1 MEVKQ
6 TKRKRNSS
14 IKKAK
19 TIKKQ
24 NSTKIKK
31 EKCSSQSP
39 ANENKSI
46 SSSSKPSDAEECI
59 YIDDDESEMI
69 NEKKSQSFTKLEQ
82 NNSNLSMDNKKKM
95 PKKRNSIACSNDL
108 NVSGSS
114 SISESIDK
122 KRKLV
127 VQTSSPE
134 TIRTIESLNKESLA
148 SNKNK
153 SPRLSLPTSVKMN
166 SKCLN
171 KSDSSEKITKKT
183 S

>member
-1 MEVKQ
+1 VEVKQ

-14 IKKAK
+14 LKKAK
-19 TIKKQ
+19 KTKKQ

-31 EKCSSQSP
+31 EKCTSQSST
-39 ANENKSI
+39 NEKMSI
-46 SSSSKPSDAEECI
+46 SSNSKPSDAEECI

-69 NEKKSQSFTKLEQ
+69 NEKKSQSFTKLKQ
-82 NNSNLSMDNKKKM
+82 NNSSLSMDNKKKM

-114 SISESIDK
+114 SMGESIDK

-134 TIRTIESLNKESLA
+134 TIRTVESLNQEVFS

-153 SPRLSLPTSVKMN
+153 SPRLSLPTSMKMN
-166 SKCLN
+166 SKGLN

-183 S
+183 N